1 VKTAQSPIRK
11 PLLTLLAFA
20 LLIGA
25 GCTTDDFKV
34 VDALHTGMSREE
46 ARATISAYGFERREF
61 LTRPEAGWSSVQTMM
76 DLPKRAAAI
85 EERRRIPV
93 GSAEYY
99 PVGHGLMGFGELF
112 LFYDVEGRLVEF
124 YRHNIN

>member
-1 VKTAQSPIRK
+1 MQRN
-11 PLLTLLAFA
+11 PLLSLLAFA
-20 LLIGA
+20 LLIAA
-25 GCTTDDFKV
+25 GCKTNDFKV
-34 VDALHTGMSREE
+34 VDALHKGMSQEE

-61 LTRPEAGWSSVQTMM
+61 LTRPRDGWSSVQTIMN
-76 DLPKRAAAI
+76 LPKRAAAV
-85 EERRRIPV
+85 EESHRLSV

-112 LFYDVEGRLVEF
+112 LFYNLEGRLVEF